1 MYFCFNMGLLI
12 AFSTTMCHLMTYV
25 FSGVLLD
32 DTLNLVKTFA
42 EGSRS
47 VVIVG
52 FHVISVGFLVS

>member
-12 AFSTTMCHLMTYV
+12 AFSTYV

-32 DTLNLVKTFA
+32 DTLNLVKTLA

-47 VVIVG
+47 VVNVG
-52 FHVISVGFLVS
+52 FPIISVGFFVS